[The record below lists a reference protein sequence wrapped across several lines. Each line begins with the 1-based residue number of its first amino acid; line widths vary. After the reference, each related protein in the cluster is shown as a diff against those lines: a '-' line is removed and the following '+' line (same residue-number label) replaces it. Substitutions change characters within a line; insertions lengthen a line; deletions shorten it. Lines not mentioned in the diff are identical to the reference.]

1 MPTST
6 LTTAP
11 LVPFR
16 INKDVLELLLWAWG
30 NRIDLGG
37 PFPLAVPGTA
47 IEGNPAGPMLTTRAA
62 ILQEAQQLAKLDQ
75 FFLPRF
81 LDGRGRSSPMSAFSH
96 QSSDAT
102 KALIEVATAQ
112 ELGEY
117 GFDCLRVRV
126 ANTGNFGQMSKKP
139 FEDRIDWV
147 EHNLDDII
155 QATADRPKEDLR

>member
-1 MPTST
+1 
-6 LTTAP
+6 

-47 IEGNPAGPMLTTRAA
+47 IEGNPAGPMLT
-62 ILQEAQQLAKLDQ
+62 
-75 FFLPRF
+75 
-81 LDGRGRSSPMSAFSH
+81 
-96 QSSDAT
+96 T